1 MHPILLSLANIDTGV
16 NMKAT
21 SHSFALTAYL
31 PIPKLV
37 NVSAP
42 VHVLLTAC
50 VYHICVDIIT
60 VNLKLAEAHGACM
73 SDPSSRVHMCHT
85 PLASWISNLPE
96 QQVVSCILANQSPFT
111 MATAND
117 FGNHHSFLSRT
128 QDHTLNLIAEVCLI
142 TEPSL
147 ISAFARMCQNYGL
160 NGVHQPFWMNW
171 GRANPLDF
179 LTPDA
184 FHAFHKFFFDQPLK
198 WVINIMGGEELDQ
211 HIAALQLH
219 LGHATLEERYI
230 HPQTMYWSKTLQYS
244 KDLGLCDRK
253 CSAR

>member
-1 MHPILLSLANIDTGV
+1 
-16 NMKAT
+16 
-21 SHSFALTAYL
+21 
-31 PIPKLV
+31 
-37 NVSAP
+37 
-42 VHVLLTAC
+42 
-50 VYHICVDIIT
+50 
-60 VNLKLAEAHGACM
+60 
-73 SDPSSRVHMCHT
+73 
-85 PLASWISNLPE
+85 
-96 QQVVSCILANQSPFT
+96 
-111 MATAND
+111 
-117 FGNHHSFLSRT
+117 
-128 QDHTLNLIAEVCLI
+128 
-142 TEPSL
+142 
-147 ISAFARMCQNYGL
+147 L

-184 FHAFHKFFFDQPLK
+184 FHAFHKFFFDHPLK

-230 HPQTMYWSKTLQYS
+230 HPQTMYWLKTLQYS